1 MEIIHEYGEYFMEI
15 KWERTINHGDSS
27 LLKSSCRFLWHVH
40 PAVPGSVQD
49 RLQLCSWPSRNGYG
63 LSSHLQQ
70 IWWNQ
75 DRQVKPK
82 SKNTLKLSL
91 KMFEG
96 LFNFFCACFV
106 QIRKVK
112 PDEAMDHFDLACP
125 WPNVKCCMCVSSKM
139 WGNSVNQWFRL
150 VPAVKDEHEVDLLI
164 FRRCSSLGAF
174 NVQSAEASVACQ
186 KFHRIPP
193 SPLNLYVKSM
203 KTF

>member
-1 MEIIHEYGEYFMEI
+1 
-15 KWERTINHGDSS
+15 
-27 LLKSSCRFLWHVH
+27 
-40 PAVPGSVQD
+40 
-49 RLQLCSWPSRNGYG
+49 
-63 LSSHLQQ
+63 
-70 IWWNQ
+70 
-75 DRQVKPK
+75 
-82 SKNTLKLSL
+82 
-91 KMFEG
+91 MFEG

-139 WGNSVNQWFRL
+139 WGNSVNPWFRL